1 MNSRDEIF
9 RIAFEKHSAIMLL
22 INPASGII
30 LEANQAAVNFY
41 GYPANKLCGM
51 SIERIN
57 RLTPEQV
64 KTQRLKA
71 LENKQNMFIFE
82 HTLANGNIR
91 TVEVHSTPIDWEGGQ
106 VLFSIIHDITER
118 AWLEK
123 GLSAM
128 AVRYQTI
135 LETANDGI
143 HILDTQ
149 GKLVEANE
157 EFCRMLGYSREEIM
171 QLNISD
177 WDAQSDQEELML
189 RIDTLIHTP
198 ALFETIHRRKDGT
211 LVHMEINA
219 IGVFLDGQKYLYAAA
234 RDITERKKMEQDLQ
248 AERDFATQI
257 VNNMGQ
263 GLTVTNVKGEFEFV
277 NPAYANLFGYASE
290 ELIGRHP
297 DELSHPDDYKDLSS
311 ELEKRKKGITS
322 TYEARL
328 KRKDGSIA
336 NVLITGVPRKTST
349 GEFAGTIAVITDLS
363 RQKSIEEELRRTKHS
378 LEKAFAREQE
388 LANTD
393 TLTGIHNRRSLFEF
407 AERKLAIAIRY
418 KQSLAT
424 MMFDI
429 DHFKNVNDTYGHSIG
444 DLILREVTRI
454 VKDELR
460 KADTFGRYGG
470 EEFIVLLPMTS
481 AKQAYSLAERIRHKV
496 ASLKVP
502 SEKGEVSITLSI
514 GVVELSHNARE
525 ENPEDIFRRADI
537 AMYAAKAS
545 GRNCTVILDI
555 ETPNH
560 HA

>member
-198 ALFETIHRRKDGT
+198 AMFETIHRRKDGT

-496 ASLKVP
+496 ASLRVP

>member
-51 SIERIN
+51 SIEQIN
-57 RLTPEQV
+57 RLTPEQL

-171 QLNISD
+171 QLNVSD
-177 WDAQSDQEELML
+177 WDAQSEQEELL
-189 RIDTLIHTP
+189 SQIESLLHAP
-198 ALFETIHRRKDGT
+198 AIFETIHRRKDGT
-211 LVHMEINA
+211 LANMEINA
-219 IGVFLDGQKYLYAAA
+219 TGVHLNGQKYLYAAA

-263 GLTVTNVKGEFEFV
+263 GLTVTNAAGEFEFV
-277 NPAYANLFGYASE
+277 NLAYANLFGYSPE
-290 ELIGRHP
+290 ELLGHHP
-297 DELSHPDDYKDLSS
+297 DELSHPDDYKDLSN

-322 TYEARL
+322 TYEAHL

-336 NVLITGVPRKTST
+336 NVLITGVPRKTLN

-363 RQKSIEEELRRTKHS
+363 KQKSIEEELRRTKHS

-407 AERKLAIAIRY
+407 AERKLAIAARY

-429 DHFKNVNDTYGHSIG
+429 DHFKNVNDSYGHSIG
-444 DLILREVTRI
+444 DSILREVTRI

-496 ASLKVP
+496 ASLRVP
-502 SEKGEVSITLSI
+502 SERGEVSITLSI
-514 GVVELSHNARE
+514 GVVELSHNAKE

-545 GRNCTVILDI
+545 GRNCTIILDI
-555 ETPNH
+555 ETPK
-560 HA
+560 

>member
-198 ALFETIHRRKDGT
+198 AMFETIHRRKDGT

-496 ASLKVP
+496 ASFRVP

-514 GVVELSHNARE
+514 GVVELSHNARK